1 MLLIFKPVMSN
12 CYNSVVNNQLWKEN
26 VLLPKG
32 TIFLRLKHIK
42 SSMSNC
48 KCPNIYPFWTTFTSP
63 GQNKVT
69 HVTYSPNCPTPTT
82 VHMRVHTH
90 ISKPQISCKKTSPSL
105 FFLLHIFNLVV
116 FVYEFFPLVFVLQN
130 LRNETMR
137 NDKDYTCIQTILK
150 TYRSKPF
157 LISKC
162 Y

>member
-12 CYNSVVNNQLWKEN
+12 CYDSVVNNQLWKEN

-32 TIFLRLKHIK
+32 TIFLRLKYIN
-42 SSMSNC
+42 SSMNNC

-82 VHMRVHTH
+82 VHMRVHTY

-105 FFLLHIFNLVV
+105 SNCFS
-116 FVYEFFPLVFVLQN
+116 Y
-130 LRNETMR
+130 
-137 NDKDYTCIQTILK
+137 CI
-150 TYRSKPF
+150 F
-157 LISKC
+157 LISLSLCMNSFLLYSFYRIWEMKQWGMIKIIHVFKQ